1 MPITFIQPIPVGNA
15 LRIFITPPF
24 GAKKWRLLR
33 NANGIFSGYNDLGAS
48 VIHEGKDLVV
58 LDSSALTNGQVY
70 HYGLFWFNGTTWAA
84 EGTNYATPNPTM
96 AQLGPDVLSLI
107 RDRLDEGLAVFV
119 GRGELHH
126 KQGHIQVLT
135 APPLFEDTIW
145 PVVTVH
151 LQSDSSAERALGE
164 DFGSSI
170 SDAGLTVIQ
179 VLTAPPLFEDT
190 IWPVVTVH
198 LQSDSSAERAIGED
212 FGSSIN
218 DAGLT
223 VDYEGW
229 LSKYQLLIVVWC
241 LNPDERNILRRAVKN
256 LLIANLPIF
265 DRAGM
270 VQIDVTQSDTEDFQS
285 FSAPVYQTMTTLS
298 CIAPSIVGGTDYLV
312 NIGSVVMPP
321 AVV

>member
-170 SDAGLTVIQ
+170 SDAGLTV
-179 VLTAPPLFEDT
+179 
-190 IWPVVTVH
+190 
-198 LQSDSSAERAIGED
+198 
-212 FGSSIN
+212 
-218 DAGLT
+218 
-223 VDYEGW
+223 DYEGW

>member
-170 SDAGLTVIQ
+170 SDAGLTV
-179 VLTAPPLFEDT
+179 
-190 IWPVVTVH
+190 
-198 LQSDSSAERAIGED
+198 
-212 FGSSIN
+212 
-218 DAGLT
+218 
-223 VDYEGW
+223 DYEGW

-256 LLIANLPIF
+256 LLIANLPVF
-265 DRAGM
+265 DKAGM

-298 CIAPSIVGGTDYLV
+298 CIAPSIVGGTDCLV

>member
-33 NANGIFSGYNDLGAS
+33 NANGVFSGYNDPGAS

-58 LDSSALTNGQVY
+58 LDSTVLTNGQVY
-70 HYGLFWFNGTTWAA
+70 HYGLFWFNGTVWSAD
-84 EGTNYATPNPTM
+84 GTNYGTPNPTM

-119 GRGELHH
+119 ARGELHH

-164 DFGSSI
+164 DFGSS
-170 SDAGLTVIQ
+170 L
-179 VLTAPPLFEDT
+179 
-190 IWPVVTVH
+190 
-198 LQSDSSAERAIGED
+198 
-212 FGSSIN
+212 N

-256 LLIANLPIF
+256 LLIANLPVF
-265 DRAGM
+265 DKAGM
-270 VQIDVTQSDTEDFQS
+270 VQVDVTQTDTEDFQS

-298 CIAPSIVGGTDYLV
+298 CLAPSIIGGTDYLTNV
-312 NIGSVVMPP
+312 GSVTMPP
-321 AVV
+321 AIV

>member
-170 SDAGLTVIQ
+170 SDAGLTV
-179 VLTAPPLFEDT
+179 
-190 IWPVVTVH
+190 
-198 LQSDSSAERAIGED
+198 
-212 FGSSIN
+212 
-218 DAGLT
+218 
-223 VDYEGW
+223 DYEGW

-256 LLIANLPIF
+256 LLIANLPVF
-265 DRAGM
+265 DKAGM

-312 NIGSVVMPP
+312 NIGSVVVNKSCHRQSSS
-321 AVV
+321 ASRAES

>member
-84 EGTNYATPNPTM
+84 DGTNYATPNPTM

-170 SDAGLTVIQ
+170 SDAGLTV
-179 VLTAPPLFEDT
+179 
-190 IWPVVTVH
+190 
-198 LQSDSSAERAIGED
+198 
-212 FGSSIN
+212 
-218 DAGLT
+218 
-223 VDYEGW
+223 DYEGW

-256 LLIANLPIF
+256 LLIANLPVF
-265 DRAGM
+265 DKAGM

>member
-84 EGTNYATPNPTM
+84 DGTNYATPNPTM

-170 SDAGLTVIQ
+170 SDAGLTV
-179 VLTAPPLFEDT
+179 
-190 IWPVVTVH
+190 
-198 LQSDSSAERAIGED
+198 
-212 FGSSIN
+212 
-218 DAGLT
+218 
-223 VDYEGW
+223 DYEGW

-256 LLIANLPIF
+256 LLIANLPVF
-265 DRAGM
+265 DKAGM

-298 CIAPSIVGGTDYLV
+298 CIAPSIVGGTDCLV

>member
-170 SDAGLTVIQ
+170 SDAGLTV
-179 VLTAPPLFEDT
+179 
-190 IWPVVTVH
+190 
-198 LQSDSSAERAIGED
+198 
-212 FGSSIN
+212 
-218 DAGLT
+218 
-223 VDYEGW
+223 DYEGW

-312 NIGSVVMPP
+312 NIGSVVVNKSCHRQSSS
-321 AVV
+321 ASRAES

>member
-15 LRIFITPPF
+15 LRIFVTPPF

-33 NANGIFSGYNDLGAS
+33 NANGFFSGYNDLGAS

-84 EGTNYATPNPTM
+84 DGTNYATPNPTM

-145 PVVTVH
+145 PVITVH

-170 SDAGLTVIQ
+170 S
-179 VLTAPPLFEDT
+179 
-190 IWPVVTVH
+190 
-198 LQSDSSAERAIGED
+198 
-212 FGSSIN
+212 

-256 LLIANLPIF
+256 LLIANLPVF
-265 DRAGM
+265 DKAGM

-285 FSAPVYQTMTTLS
+285 FSAPVYQAMTTLS
-298 CIAPSIVGGTDYLV
+298 CLAPSIIGGTDYLTNV
-312 NIGSVVMPP
+312 GSVVMPP

>member
-170 SDAGLTVIQ
+170 SDAGLTV
-179 VLTAPPLFEDT
+179 
-190 IWPVVTVH
+190 
-198 LQSDSSAERAIGED
+198 
-212 FGSSIN
+212 
-218 DAGLT
+218 
-223 VDYEGW
+223 DYEGW

-256 LLIANLPIF
+256 LLIANLPVF
-265 DRAGM
+265 DKAGM

-298 CIAPSIVGGTDYLV
+298 CIAPSIVGGTDCLV
-312 NIGSVVMPP
+312 NIGSVVVNKSCHRQSSS
-321 AVV
+321 ASRAES

>member
-84 EGTNYATPNPTM
+84 DGTNYATPNPTM

-170 SDAGLTVIQ
+170 SDAGLTV
-179 VLTAPPLFEDT
+179 
-190 IWPVVTVH
+190 
-198 LQSDSSAERAIGED
+198 
-212 FGSSIN
+212 
-218 DAGLT
+218 
-223 VDYEGW
+223 DYEGW

-256 LLIANLPIF
+256 LLIANLPVF
-265 DRAGM
+265 DKAGM

-285 FSAPVYQTMTTLS
+285 FSAPVYQSMTTLS
-298 CIAPSIVGGTDYLV
+298 CLAPSIIGGTDYLTNV
-312 NIGSVVMPP
+312 GSVVMPP

>member
-170 SDAGLTVIQ
+170 SDAGLTV
-179 VLTAPPLFEDT
+179 
-190 IWPVVTVH
+190 
-198 LQSDSSAERAIGED
+198 
-212 FGSSIN
+212 
-218 DAGLT
+218 
-223 VDYEGW
+223 DYEGW

-256 LLIANLPIF
+256 LLIANLPVF
-265 DRAGM
+265 DKAGM

>member
-84 EGTNYATPNPTM
+84 EGPNYATPNPTM

-170 SDAGLTVIQ
+170 SDAGLTV
-179 VLTAPPLFEDT
+179 
-190 IWPVVTVH
+190 
-198 LQSDSSAERAIGED
+198 
-212 FGSSIN
+212 
-218 DAGLT
+218 
-223 VDYEGW
+223 DYEGW

-256 LLIANLPIF
+256 LLIANLPVF
-265 DRAGM
+265 DKAGM